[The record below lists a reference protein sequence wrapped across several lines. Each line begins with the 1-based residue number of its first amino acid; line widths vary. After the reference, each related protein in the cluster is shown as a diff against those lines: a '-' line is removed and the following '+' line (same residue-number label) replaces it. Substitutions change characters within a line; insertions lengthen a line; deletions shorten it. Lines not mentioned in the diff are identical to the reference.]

1 MLSLR
6 QNKDHSLYTHERHFT
21 STEGASLLPCMEQVE
36 CKKKGKMG
44 TEGVTLTDRRK
55 TNEVVSVHGPLFKY
69 AGGG

>member
-36 CKKKGKMG
+36 CKKKRQDGNRG
-44 TEGVTLTDRRK
+44 SD
-55 TNEVVSVHGPLFKY
+55 
-69 AGGG
+69 AD